1 MLGNRDSDRKTG
13 RDINIEVLFE
23 RGTELYE
30 VKKQGAGVPE
40 SSGEGVEEGAQVA
53 QWTLR
58 AGAGVW
64 EWQWW
69 AGVSNAGPRSLPVA
83 GQWRILYGLEC
94 GWCQPTTT
102 ELSRVRGIGLD

>member
-1 MLGNRDSDRKTG
+1 MLGNRDSDRKTR

-23 RGTELYE
+23 RGTELCE

-40 SSGEGVEEGAQVA
+40 SSGGGMEEGAQVA

-64 EWQWW
+64 EWQRW
-69 AGVSNAGPRSLPVA
+69 AGVLNAGPRSLPA
-83 GQWRILYGLEC
+83 ARQWRILYGLEC
-94 GWCQPTTT
+94 SWCQPIPR
-102 ELSRVRGIGLD
+102 E